1 MRFSSMPNDQVC
13 HCQEGGIRQS
23 VDHRSRRSFPQ
34 WRAHDTGAEV
44 QRPLACNYALAEALV
59 SVIDKTA
66 QTGLRGDGKIYAPEV
81 SKTYKRARGEILI
94 SELQPRST
102 EIWRYAM
109 KGSAAIFL
117 SAGLLFLML
126 AGCRTAAKE
135 IQMKSHSEKTDVFR
149 EVKAGEAVPK
159 GFVDM
164 TIKASIK
171 THTEGQYPLEPK
183 EQFHG
188 NPDYPFLINIDGQ
201 AAIWK
206 VNGSTDDTPL
216 YDERGNRRTDPE
228 AGTGVKYIL
237 DKKIKIAAGPHRIF
251 FGLTA
256 ESVTKKIEVTLK
268 DGEIYVLQLK
278 PVYEYTIHPYRIPSF
293 LEGVK
298 DYEVFLNGVLVQ

>member
-1 MRFSSMPNDQVC
+1 MISFVTVKKVEFANPLITEAAGAFLNGVLTTPAPRYSAPWPAMTPLLKRWSRLSTRLLRQGCEVMERYTPLKSARR
-13 HCQEGGIRQS
+13 IR
-23 VDHRSRRSFPQ
+23 
-34 WRAHDTGAEV
+34 E
-44 QRPLACNYALAEALV
+44 
-59 SVIDKTA
+59 
-66 QTGLRGDGKIYAPEV
+66 RG
-81 SKTYKRARGEILI
+81 GEILI
-94 SELQPRST
+94 SELQARST

-135 IQMKSHSEKTDVFR
+135 IQMKSHSKKTDVFR
-149 EVKAGEAVPK
+149 EVKAGETVPK

-164 TIKASIK
+164 TIRASIK
-171 THTEGQYPLEPK
+171 THAEGQYPLEPK

-188 NPDYPFLINIDGQ
+188 NLDYPFLINIDGQ

-206 VNGSTDDTPL
+206 VSGSTDDTPL
-216 YDERGNRRTDPE
+216 YDEGGNRRTDPE
-228 AGTGVKYIL
+228 AGKGVKYIL
-237 DKKIKIAAGPHRIF
+237 DKKIRIAAGPHRIF
-251 FGLTA
+251 FGLAA

-298 DYEVFLNGVLVQ
+298 DYEVFLNGAPVQ